1 MDQYLPRK
9 RLHLVVLLI
18 NNLEDVEISLPAF
31 SGQEGHIMNLD
42 LRSFCRLIET
52 TNVKLNTG

>member
-1 MDQYLPRK
+1 MDQHLPRK

-18 NNLEDVEISLPAF
+18 NNFENVEISLSAF

-42 LRSFCRLIET
+42 LRSFCRLI
-52 TNVKLNTG
+52 